1 MKLAS
6 FEAARA
12 ARGNKRVCEAC
23 ETRFYDVLRSP
34 IVCPSCGAQFTPRI
48 VQVKPP
54 AAPKSRWRQDFT
66 PRPKPVPEEVEASDE
81 VLAEP
86 IPDEEITAE
95 DAKASHEADDDS
107 IPEEVQDDG
116 DVSGLLDV
124 EKTKDD

>member
-54 AAPKSRWRQDFT
+54 SAPKSRWRQDFAT
-66 PRPKPVPEEVEASDE
+66 RPKPVPEEVEANDE
-81 VLAEP
+81 ISADPVV
-86 IPDEEITAE
+86 DEEITAE
-95 DAKASHEADDDS
+95 DVKTSHEDNDDS

-124 EKTKDD
+124 EKAKDD